1 MKNTCTQL
9 REVVSAV
16 HEFKVSGFC
25 VTAASIAA
33 DDMPPAAS
41 RCVVDGHGWEIR
53 FHPTLYVFLG
63 HNYCPGLDLVFLG
76 ESREGVTAMLS
87 GKERK
92 TVPKAFHRPMDRSFP
107 IYLGVGKALDGFKS
121 CALTVE
127 CAVTVFREREPEGT
141 AFPVPTSDLSWHL
154 GELLQSRAG
163 ADVTFSVSGES
174 IAAHKGVLAVRSP
187 VFMAEFF
194 GEMKEKESHLVE
206 IQDMNAMLCFI
217 YTDAVPELDQAPEAA
232 ATMALAQHLL
242 AQGDVRAQAHP
253 WQVGIDVGTVASTLA
268 LAEQQN
274 CARLKAKCIEFIA
287 GGSHENLDA
296 VLATDGYKHLVASS
310 PLVLTELLKAAHGK
324 KRSRSPDER

>member
-1 MKNTCTQL
+1 M
-9 REVVSAV
+9 
-16 HEFKVSGFC
+16 
-25 VTAASIAA
+25 
-33 DDMPPAAS
+33 
-41 RCVVDGHGWEIR
+41 
-53 FHPTLYVFLG
+53 
-63 HNYCPGLDLVFLG
+63 
-76 ESREGVTAMLS
+76 
-87 GKERK
+87 
-92 TVPKAFHRPMDRSFP
+92 PKAFHRPMDRSFP

-141 AFPVPTSDLSWHL
+141 AFPVPTSDLSRHL

-206 IQDMNAMLCFI
+206 IQDMDAAVFNAMLCFI

-242 AQGDVRAQAHP
+242 VAADRY
-253 WQVGIDVGTVASTLA
+253 GIDRLKAMCERRLALGKLASTLA
-268 LAEQQN
+268 
-274 CARLKAKCIEFIA
+274 R
-287 GGSHENLDA
+287 
-296 VLATDGYKHLVASS
+296 
-310 PLVLTELLKAAHGK
+310 
-324 KRSRSPDER
+324 